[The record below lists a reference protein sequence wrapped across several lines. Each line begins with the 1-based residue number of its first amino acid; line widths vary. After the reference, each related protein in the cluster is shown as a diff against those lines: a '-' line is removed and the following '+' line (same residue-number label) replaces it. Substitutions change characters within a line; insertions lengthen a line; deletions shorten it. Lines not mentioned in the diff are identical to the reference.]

1 MHKQVNREIIEDVAI
16 ELGISP
22 SFIEKDFYAVKILKE
37 LSVFDYQNA
46 RLVFTGGTCLFKG
59 YGLIKRFSEDIDF
72 RISTTIGFNRNAR
85 KQFRQ
90 SVIAKLKQIEY
101 IEVLEDT
108 LEKKNESKFFSFY
121 IKYPKSFNLDNSLR
135 NDLKLEFTFEE
146 VLLPT
151 KKCEIESILAK
162 YINDPVKTQIE
173 CVSPVEIAANKFSAL
188 IWRTDINDSS
198 KKSEVKE
205 YDATI
210 MRHLHDLAALE
221 GLILNHDFIKSVQQS
236 FEVDKGRGG
245 SSKDILLPEFSEKTL
260 SKLKTDKIYSK
271 EYKEFVDALS
281 YAKEDETIVFTS
293 ALSAFERLVYFIQ
306 SDF

>member
-1 MHKQVNREIIEDVAI
+1 MQGQVNKEIIEDVAI

-22 SFIEKDFYAVKILKE
+22 SFIEKDFYAVKILDE
-37 LSVFDYQNA
+37 LSGFYYEKAN
-46 RLVFTGGTCLFKG
+46 LVFTGGTCLSKG

-72 RISTTIGFNRNAR
+72 RILTTVSFNKSAR

-90 SVIAKLKQIEY
+90 FVIDRLKQIKY

-108 LEKKNESKFFSFY
+108 LEKQNESKFFSFY
-121 IKYPKSFNLDNSLR
+121 IKYPKNFNVDNSLR

-151 KKCEIESILAK
+151 NKCEIESILAK
-162 YINDPVKTQIE
+162 YIDDSAKTKMD
-173 CVSPVEIAANKFSAL
+173 CVSPTEIAANKFSAL
-188 IWRTDINDSS
+188 IWRTDINDRN

-210 MRHLHDLAALE
+210 MRHLHDLAAME
-221 GLILNHDFIKSVQQS
+221 SIILNDDFIKSLQQS
-236 FEVDKGRGG
+236 FDVDKGRGG
-245 SSKDILLPEFSEKTL
+245 SSKDILLPEFAEKTL
-260 SKLKTDKIYSK
+260 KKLKTDKIYSK

-281 YAKEDETIVFTS
+281 YANEDETIGFGN
-293 ALSAFERLVYFIQ
+293 ALSAFERIVYFIQ
-306 SDF
+306 TNL